1 MIHLDH
7 YISAGSLLH
16 FLTDFDTIKDNYRC
30 LKEIIMHHKGIMGI
44 ILGICLTGL
53 FLAGCGM
60 PQGMPQKDERP
71 VIKLG
76 SDRYPPFNYFDED
89 GVPTGID
96 VDLATEAFGRMGYRV
111 EVHYIDWEKKK
122 DLLKSGELD
131 CIMACFSMEGR
142 LDDYQWAGSYMV
154 SRQVVAVNPSSQIYH
169 LQDLAGK
176 TLAVQSTTK
185 PEGIFLR
192 RNDPRIPKLE
202 NLLSMGDRALIYT
215 LLGKGYADAIGAHET
230 SILQYMKDYDVEY
243 RILPEPLMTVGI
255 GVAFD
260 KEDRRSLCQELD
272 KTLREMRQDGT
283 SERIIGKYLENP
295 KQYLEVE
302 KLAY

>member
-1 MIHLDH
+1 M
-7 YISAGSLLH
+7 
-16 FLTDFDTIKDNYRC
+16 
-30 LKEIIMHHKGIMGI
+30 
-44 ILGICLTGL
+44 
-53 FLAGCGM
+53 
-60 PQGMPQKDERP
+60 
-71 VIKLG
+71 IKLG

-96 VDLATEAFGRMGYRV
+96 VDLAIEAFGRMGYRV
-111 EVHYIDWEKKK
+111 EVHNIDWEKKK
-122 DLLKSGELD
+122 DLLKNGDLD
-131 CIMACFSMEGR
+131 CVMGCFSMEGR

-154 SRQVVAVNPSSQIYH
+154 SRQVVAVNPESNIYH

-192 RNDPRIPKLE
+192 RNNPRIPKLE

-215 LLGKGYADAIGAHET
+215 LLGKGYADAVGAHET
-230 SILQYMKDYDVEY
+230 SILQYMKDYDMEY

-260 KEDRRSLCQELD
+260 KEDRSSLL
-272 KTLREMRQDGT
+272 TPH
-283 SERIIGKYLENP
+283 S
-295 KQYLEVE
+295 
-302 KLAY
+302 

>member
-1 MIHLDH
+1 M
-7 YISAGSLLH
+7 
-16 FLTDFDTIKDNYRC
+16 R
-30 LKEIIMHHKGIMGI
+30 HKGIMGI

-53 FLAGCGM
+53 LLAGCGM
-60 PQGMPQKDERP
+60 PQGTPQKDERP

-76 SDRYPPFNYFDED
+76 NDRYPPFNYFDED

-111 EVHYIDWEKKK
+111 EVHNIDWEKKK

-131 CIMACFSMEGR
+131 CIMGCFSMEGR
-142 LDDYQWAGSYMV
+142 LDDYRWAGSYMV
-154 SRQVVAVNPSSQIYH
+154 SRQVVAVNPESDIYH

-192 RNDPRIPKLE
+192 RNDPRIPK
-202 NLLSMGDRALIYT
+202 
-215 LLGKGYADAIGAHET
+215 
-230 SILQYMKDYDVEY
+230 
-243 RILPEPLMTVGI
+243 PLMTVGI

-272 KTLREMRQDGT
+272 KTFREMRRDGT

>member
-1 MIHLDH
+1 M
-7 YISAGSLLH
+7 
-16 FLTDFDTIKDNYRC
+16 
-30 LKEIIMHHKGIMGI
+30 
-44 ILGICLTGL
+44 
-53 FLAGCGM
+53 
-60 PQGMPQKDERP
+60 
-71 VIKLG
+71 
-76 SDRYPPFNYFDED
+76 
-89 GVPTGID
+89 
-96 VDLATEAFGRMGYRV
+96 
-111 EVHYIDWEKKK
+111 
-122 DLLKSGELD
+122 KSGELD
-131 CIMACFSMEGR
+131 CIMGCFSMEGR
-142 LDDYQWAGSYMV
+142 LDDYRWAGPYMV
-154 SRQVVAVNPSSQIYH
+154 SRQVVAVNPESDIYH

-202 NLLSMGDRALIYT
+202 NLLSMRDHVLIYT
-215 LLGKGYADAIGAHET
+215 LLGKGYADAIGEHET
-230 SILQYMKDYDVEY
+230 SILKYMKDYDVEY

>member
-1 MIHLDH
+1 
-7 YISAGSLLH
+7 
-16 FLTDFDTIKDNYRC
+16 
-30 LKEIIMHHKGIMGI
+30 MHHKGIMGI

-76 SDRYPPFNYFDED
+76 TDRYPPFNYFDED

-111 EVHYIDWEKKK
+111 EVHNIDWEKKNE
-122 DLLKSGELD
+122 LLKSGELD

-142 LDDYQWAGSYMV
+142 LDDYQWAGPYMV
-154 SRQVVAVNPSSQIYH
+154 SRQVVAVNPEGNIYH

-185 PEGIFLR
+185 PEGIFLQ

-230 SILQYMKDYDVEY
+230 SILQYMKDYDMEY

-260 KEDRRSLCQELD
+260 KEDRRGLCQELD

>member
-1 MIHLDH
+1 
-7 YISAGSLLH
+7 
-16 FLTDFDTIKDNYRC
+16 
-30 LKEIIMHHKGIMGI
+30 
-44 ILGICLTGL
+44 
-53 FLAGCGM
+53 
-60 PQGMPQKDERP
+60 
-71 VIKLG
+71 
-76 SDRYPPFNYFDED
+76 
-89 GVPTGID
+89 
-96 VDLATEAFGRMGYRV
+96 
-111 EVHYIDWEKKK
+111 
-122 DLLKSGELD
+122 
-131 CIMACFSMEGR
+131 
-142 LDDYQWAGSYMV
+142 MV
-154 SRQVVAVNPSSQIYH
+154 SRQVVAVNPESNIYH

-192 RNDPRIPKLE
+192 RNDSRIPKLE

-215 LLGKGYADAIGAHET
+215 LLGKGYADAVGAHET
-230 SILQYMKDYDVEY
+230 SILQYMKDYDMKY

-260 KEDRRSLCQELD
+260 KKDRRGLCQELD

-283 SERIIGKYLENP
+283 SEKIIGKYLENP

>member
-1 MIHLDH
+1 
-7 YISAGSLLH
+7 
-16 FLTDFDTIKDNYRC
+16 
-30 LKEIIMHHKGIMGI
+30 MG
-44 ILGICLTGL
+44 
-53 FLAGCGM
+53 
-60 PQGMPQKDERP
+60 
-71 VIKLG
+71 
-76 SDRYPPFNYFDED
+76 
-89 GVPTGID
+89 
-96 VDLATEAFGRMGYRV
+96 
-111 EVHYIDWEKKK
+111 
-122 DLLKSGELD
+122 
-131 CIMACFSMEGR
+131 CFSMEGR
-142 LDDYQWAGSYMV
+142 LDDYRWAGSYMV
-154 SRQVVAVNPSSQIYH
+154 SRQVVAVNPESNIYH

-202 NLLSMGDRALIYT
+202 NLLSMGNRALIYT
-215 LLGKGYADAIGAHET
+215 LLGKGYADAVGEHET